1 MELREIDFEEL
12 VLDSDRPV
20 LVDFWASWCPPCK
33 MMQPVIEKLSV
44 KVNDWADVYS
54 VNIDR
59 NPNLASQYQISGVPT
74 FVAFAGGEPIDR
86 KTGALT
92 ENQLAALLKKALE
105 AMPPE
110 DEEDDELE
118 CVSEDIE
125 TSFDLGPNGPTH
137 PLPVAS
143 ATGLSQ
149 VECQT
154 PEGATQDAATMSRA
168 FSPSDP
174 VNIQSRPDGPGI
186 RDVSLFG
193 PEEQEPQP
201 PRTDS
206 QKFITIV
213 SGLPRSGT
221 SLMMRMLNVGG
232 IPALCDEHRTPD
244 ADNPNGYYEF
254 ESVKS
259 IQNYGD
265 WIDRAVGHSVKMVYN
280 LLEHLP
286 KDREYR
292 VVFMRR
298 NIDEIIQSQRAMLLR
313 NGIKTEIPDE
323 EIKELFERVLRQ
335 FYSWL
340 PSQSHL
346 KLINVSYN
354 ELLSRP
360 ASTIA
365 QINRHLG
372 YILDTEAMA
381 QVIDHSLYRNRAA

>member
-1 MELREIDFEEL
+1 MELREIDFDDL

-44 KVNDWADVYS
+44 KVSDWADVYS

-59 NPNLASQYQISGVPT
+59 NPSLASRYQISGVPT
-74 FVAFAGGEPIDR
+74 FVAFAGGQPIER

-92 ENQLAALLKKALE
+92 ENQLTALLKKALE
-105 AMPPE
+105 AVPALPE
-110 DEEDDELE
+110 QDLDESWEAGEERDDHVQNSAEVE
-118 CVSEDIE
+118 AAVSTTESII
-125 TSFDLGPNGPTH
+125 H
-137 PLPVAS
+137 PL
-143 ATGLSQ
+143 T
-149 VECQT
+149 
-154 PEGATQDAATMSRA
+154 
-168 FSPSDP
+168 
-174 VNIQSRPDGPGI
+174 
-186 RDVSLFG
+186 
-193 PEEQEPQP
+193 
-201 PRTDS
+201 RTES
-206 QKFITIV
+206 TSTSFITIV

-298 NIDEIIQSQRAMLLR
+298 HIDEIIQSQRAMLLR
-313 NGIKTEIPDE
+313 NGINTEIPDE

-340 PSQSHL
+340 PSQTHL
-346 KLINVSYN
+346 RLINVSYN

-360 ASTIA
+360 SSTIS

-372 YILDTEAMA
+372 YCLDTEAMA

>member
-1 MELREIDFEEL
+1 
-12 VLDSDRPV
+12 
-20 LVDFWASWCPPCK
+20 
-33 MMQPVIEKLSV
+33 
-44 KVNDWADVYS
+44 
-54 VNIDR
+54 
-59 NPNLASQYQISGVPT
+59 
-74 FVAFAGGEPIDR
+74 
-86 KTGALT
+86 LT
-92 ENQLAALLKKALE
+92 ENQLTALLKKALE
-105 AMPPE
+105 AMPIE

-118 CVSEDIE
+118 CVSEAPDA
-125 TSFDLGPNGPTH
+125 SCDSGPNGPIQ
-137 PLPVAS
+137 PLPLAS
-143 ATGLSQ
+143 AIGLSQ
-149 VECQT
+149 VQCES
-154 PEGATQDAATMSRA
+154 PDGATRSSAAVCRA
-168 FSPSDP
+168 FSPSNP
-174 VNIQSRPDGPGI
+174 VNIQPGPDDPGKGY
-186 RDVSLFG
+186 VSPFG
-193 PEEQEPQP
+193 PEAQEIPPTRLHSQP
-201 PRTDS
+201 
-206 QKFITIV
+206 FITIV

-265 WIDRAVGHSVKMVYN
+265 WIERAVGHSVKMVYN

-286 KDREYR
+286 TDREYR

-298 NIDEIIQSQRAMLLR
+298 QIDEIIQSQRAMLLR

-340 PSQSHL
+340 PSQTHL

-372 YILDTEAMA
+372 YCLDTEAMA

>member
-33 MMQPVIEKLSV
+33 MMQPVMEKLSV
-44 KVNDWADVYS
+44 KVSDWADVYS

-59 NPNLASQYQISGVPT
+59 NPSLASQDQISGVPT

-92 ENQLAALLKKALE
+92 ENQLTALLKKALE
-105 AMPPE
+105 AMPIE
-110 DEEDDELE
+110 NEEDDEIE
-118 CVSEDIE
+118 CVSEDLD
-125 TSFDLGPNGPTH
+125 SLCDSDPNGPIQ

-143 ATGLSQ
+143 ATGLNQ
-149 VECQT
+149 VQCES
-154 PEGATQDAATMSRA
+154 PERTTKDTAGVYRA

-174 VNIQSRPDGPGI
+174 VNIQPVPYGPGKGH
-186 RDVSLFG
+186 VSPFG
-193 PEEQEPQP
+193 PEGQEIQASGV
-201 PRTDS
+201 DS

-259 IQNYGD
+259 IENYGD

-298 NIDEIIQSQRAMLLR
+298 QIDEIIQSQHAMLLR

-340 PSQSHL
+340 PSQTHL

-372 YILDTEAMA
+372 YSLDTEAMA

>member
-1 MELREIDFEEL
+1 MELRETDFEEL

-33 MMQPVIEKLSV
+33 MMQPVMEKLSV
-44 KVNDWADVYS
+44 KVSDWADVYS

-92 ENQLAALLKKALE
+92 ENQLTVLLKKAE
-105 AMPPE
+105 AQITNGE
-110 DEEDDELE
+110 RQG
-118 CVSEDIE
+118 VS
-125 TSFDLGPNGPTH
+125 P
-137 PLPVAS
+137 
-143 ATGLSQ
+143 
-149 VECQT
+149 
-154 PEGATQDAATMSRA
+154 
-168 FSPSDP
+168 PSDCECSP
-174 VNIQSRPDGPGI
+174 DQNPENSIVLSPNQDSDLHHTLGGLPPSR
-186 RDVSLFG
+186 S
-193 PEEQEPQP
+193 PEEK
-201 PRTDS
+201 S
-206 QKFITIV
+206 SFITIV

-265 WIDRAVGHSVKMVYN
+265 WIERAVGHSVKMVYN

-298 NIDEIIQSQRAMLLR
+298 QIDEIIQSQRAMLLR

-340 PSQSHL
+340 PSQTHL

-360 ASTIA
+360 ASTMA

-372 YILDTEAMA
+372 YSLDTEAMA

>member
-1 MELREIDFEEL
+1 MELRETDFEEL

-33 MMQPVIEKLSV
+33 MMQPMMEKLSV
-44 KVNDWADVYS
+44 KVSDWADVYS

-59 NPNLASQYQISGVPT
+59 NPTLASQYQISGVPT

-92 ENQLAALLKKALE
+92 ENQLTALLKKALE
-105 AMPPE
+105 AMPIE
-110 DEEDDELE
+110 DEEDDEIECDSEVLE
-118 CVSEDIE
+118 PSID
-125 TSFDLGPNGPTH
+125 SD
-137 PLPVAS
+137 PVQC
-143 ATGLSQ
+143 LS
-149 VECQT
+149 
-154 PEGATQDAATMSRA
+154 PEGATQDAAAMCRA
-168 FSPSDP
+168 FSPLDP
-174 VNIQSRPDGPGI
+174 VNIQPGPDGPSKGY
-186 RDVSLFG
+186 VSPFG
-193 PEEQEPQP
+193 PETKEDQP
-201 PRTDS
+201 TRLDS
-206 QKFITIV
+206 QEFITIV

-259 IQNYGD
+259 IQNYSE
-265 WIDRAVGHSVKMVYN
+265 WIDRAVGHSVKLVYN

-286 KDREYR
+286 TNREYR

-298 NIDEIIQSQRAMLLR
+298 QIDEIIQSQRAMLLR

-323 EIKELFERVLRQ
+323 QIKELFERVLRQ

-340 PSQSHL
+340 PSQTHL

-360 ASTIA
+360 ASAIA

-372 YILDTEAMA
+372 YCMDIEAMA

>member
-1 MELREIDFEEL
+1 MELRETDFEEL

-33 MMQPVIEKLSV
+33 MMQPVMEKLSV
-44 KVNDWADVYS
+44 KVSDWADVYS

-74 FVAFAGGEPIDR
+74 FVAFAGGEPVDR

-92 ENQLAALLKKALE
+92 ENQLTALLKKALE
-105 AMPPE
+105 AMPIEDTE
-110 DEEDDELE
+110 DEEAE
-118 CVSEDIE
+118 CVSEVLEASCD
-125 TSFDLGPNGPTH
+125 SGPNGPIH
-137 PLPVAS
+137 LLPVAS
-143 ATGLSQ
+143 ATGLNQ
-149 VECQT
+149 VQCES
-154 PEGATQDAATMSRA
+154 PEGATQDTATMCRA

-174 VNIQSRPDGPGI
+174 VNIQPGPDGPGKGY
-186 RDVSLFG
+186 VSPFG
-193 PEEQEPQP
+193 PEAHGIQP
-201 PRTDS
+201 TRLDS
-206 QKFITIV
+206 QEFITIV

-298 NIDEIIQSQRAMLLR
+298 QIDEIIQSQRAMLLR

-340 PSQSHL
+340 PSQTHL

-360 ASTIA
+360 TSTIA

-372 YILDTEAMA
+372 YCLDTEAMT

>member
-1 MELREIDFEEL
+1 MELRETDFEEL

-33 MMQPVIEKLSV
+33 MMQPVMEKLSV
-44 KVNDWADVYS
+44 KVSDWADVYS

-59 NPNLASQYQISGVPT
+59 NPILASQYQISGVPT

-92 ENQLAALLKKALE
+92 ENQLTVLLKKALE
-105 AMPPE
+105 AMPL
-110 DEEDDELE
+110 EEEEVEEFEESE
-118 CVSEDIE
+118 CDSEDFE
-125 TSFDLGPNGPTH
+125 ASCYSGPNGPIH

-143 ATGLSQ
+143 ATGLS
-149 VECQT
+149 
-154 PEGATQDAATMSRA
+154 
-168 FSPSDP
+168 
-174 VNIQSRPDGPGI
+174 NIQPGPDGPGKGY
-186 RDVSLFG
+186 VSPFG
-193 PEEQEPQP
+193 PESQE
-201 PRTDS
+201 S
-206 QKFITIV
+206 QSTPSEVHRFITIV

-232 IPALCDEHRTPD
+232 IAALCDEHRTPD

-259 IQNYGD
+259 IQDYGD
-265 WIDRAVGHSVKMVYN
+265 WIDRAVSHSVKIVYN

-292 VVFMRR
+292 VIFMRR
-298 NIDEIIQSQRAMLLR
+298 QIDEIIQSQRAMLLR

-340 PSQSHL
+340 PSQTHL

-372 YILDTEAMA
+372 YNLDTEAMA

>member
-1 MELREIDFEEL
+1 MELRETDFEEL

-44 KVNDWADVYS
+44 KVSDWADVYS

-59 NPNLASQYQISGVPT
+59 NPSLANQYQISGVPT
-74 FVAFAGGEPIDR
+74 FVAFAGGEPVDR

-92 ENQLAALLKKALE
+92 ENQLTALLKKALE
-105 AMPPE
+105 AVPVS
-110 DEEDDELE
+110 DEQNVDESEASTDELQ
-118 CVSEDIE
+118 
-125 TSFDLGPNGPTH
+125 FDAQISANVEAPALAMESIAH
-137 PLPVAS
+137 PLIKTEL
-143 ATGLSQ
+143 TGS
-149 VECQT
+149 
-154 PEGATQDAATMSRA
+154 SY
-168 FSPSDP
+168 
-174 VNIQSRPDGPGI
+174 
-186 RDVSLFG
+186 
-193 PEEQEPQP
+193 
-201 PRTDS
+201 
-206 QKFITIV
+206 ITIV

-232 IPALCDEHRTPD
+232 IPALCDEHRSPD

-298 NIDEIIQSQRAMLLR
+298 HIDEIMQSQRAMLLR

-340 PSQSHL
+340 QSQRHL

-360 ASTIA
+360 ASTIS

-372 YILDTEAMA
+372 HCLDTQAMT
-381 QVIDHSLYRNRAA
+381 QVIDHNLYRNRAA

>member
-33 MMQPVIEKLSV
+33 MMQPVMEKLSV
-44 KVNDWADVYS
+44 KVSDWADVYS

-59 NPNLASQYQISGVPT
+59 NPTLASQYQISGVPT

-92 ENQLAALLKKALE
+92 ENQLTALLKKAE
-105 AMPPE
+105 AQITNGE
-110 DEEDDELE
+110 RLG
-118 CVSEDIE
+118 VS
-125 TSFDLGPNGPTH
+125 P
-137 PLPVAS
+137 
-143 ATGLSQ
+143 
-149 VECQT
+149 
-154 PEGATQDAATMSRA
+154 
-168 FSPSDP
+168 PSDCECSP
-174 VNIQSRPDGPGI
+174 DQNPENSIVLSPNQDSDLHQKLGRLTPSR
-186 RDVSLFG
+186 S
-193 PEEQEPQP
+193 PEEK
-201 PRTDS
+201 S
-206 QKFITIV
+206 SFITIV

-221 SLMMRMLNVGG
+221 SLLMRMLNVGG

-259 IQNYGD
+259 IQNYSD
-265 WIDRAVGHSVKMVYN
+265 WIDRAVGHSVKIVYN

-292 VVFMRR
+292 VIFMRR
-298 NIDEIIQSQRAMLLR
+298 QIDEIIQSQRAMLLR

-340 PSQSHL
+340 PSQTHL

-372 YILDTEAMA
+372 YCLDTEAMA

>member
-33 MMQPVIEKLSV
+33 MMQPVMEKLSV
-44 KVNDWADVYS
+44 KVSDWADVYS

-59 NPNLASQYQISGVPT
+59 NPTLASQYQISGVPT

-92 ENQLAALLKKALE
+92 ENQLTALLKKALE
-105 AMPPE
+105 AMPIE
-110 DEEDDELE
+110 DAEDDELD
-118 CVSEDIE
+118 CVSEDLE
-125 TSFDLGPNGPTH
+125 PSCDSGPNGPIY

-149 VECQT
+149 VQCES
-154 PEGATQDAATMSRA
+154 PEGATQDAATMCRA

-174 VNIQSRPDGPGI
+174 VNIQPGPDGTGKGY
-186 RDVSLFG
+186 VSPFG
-193 PEEQEPQP
+193 PE
-201 PRTDS
+201 S
-206 QKFITIV
+206 QKSQSTPSEGHRFITIV

-259 IQNYGD
+259 IQNYSE

-286 KDREYR
+286 TDREYR

-298 NIDEIIQSQRAMLLR
+298 QIDEIIQSQRAMLLR

-340 PSQSHL
+340 PSQTHL

-372 YILDTEAMA
+372 YSLDTEAMA

>member
-1 MELREIDFEEL
+1 
-12 VLDSDRPV
+12 
-20 LVDFWASWCPPCK
+20 
-33 MMQPVIEKLSV
+33 MQPVMEKLSV
-44 KVNDWADVYS
+44 KVSDWADVYS

-59 NPNLASQYQISGVPT
+59 NPSLASQYQISGVPT

-92 ENQLAALLKKALE
+92 ENQLTALLKKALE
-105 AMPPE
+105 AMPI
-110 DEEDDELE
+110 DDEKGEEFE
-118 CVSEDIE
+118 CDSEDLE
-125 TSFDLGPNGPTH
+125 ASCYSGPNGPIH

-149 VECQT
+149 VQNES
-154 PEGATQDAATMSRA
+154 PEGATQDAAAMCRA
-168 FSPSDP
+168 FSPFNSSDNQP
-174 VNIQSRPDGPGI
+174 GPDGPGKGY
-186 RDVSLFG
+186 VSPFG
-193 PEEQEPQP
+193 PESQE
-201 PRTDS
+201 S
-206 QKFITIV
+206 QSTPSEGHRFITIV

-259 IQNYGD
+259 IQNYSD

-298 NIDEIIQSQRAMLLR
+298 QIDEIIQSQRAMLLR
-313 NGIKTEIPDE
+313 NGIETEIPDE

-340 PSQSHL
+340 PAQTHL

-372 YILDTEAMA
+372 YSLDTEAMA

>member
-33 MMQPVIEKLSV
+33 MMQPVMEKLSV

-59 NPNLASQYQISGVPT
+59 NPTLASQYQISGVPT

-92 ENQLAALLKKALE
+92 ENQLTALLKKALE
-105 AMPPE
+105 AMPIEDAE
-110 DEEDDELE
+110 DEEAE
-118 CVSEDIE
+118 CVSEVLE
-125 TSFDLGPNGPTH
+125 
-137 PLPVAS
+137 AS
-143 ATGLSQ
+143 CDSG
-149 VECQT
+149 
-154 PEGATQDAATMSRA
+154 
-168 FSPSDP
+168 P
-174 VNIQSRPDGPGI
+174 VNIQPGPDGPGKGY
-186 RDVSLFG
+186 VSPFG
-193 PEEQEPQP
+193 PESQEIQSTPSEGH
-201 PRTDS
+201 R
-206 QKFITIV
+206 FITIV

-221 SLMMRMLNVGG
+221 SVMMRMLNVGG

-259 IQNYGD
+259 LQNYSD

-286 KDREYR
+286 MDREYR

-298 NIDEIIQSQRAMLLR
+298 QIDEIIQSQRAMLLR

-340 PSQSHL
+340 PSQTHL

-372 YILDTEAMA
+372 YSLDTEAMA

>member
-33 MMQPVIEKLSV
+33 MMQPVMEKLSA
-44 KVNDWADVYS
+44 KVSDWADVYS

-59 NPNLASQYQISGVPT
+59 NPSLASQYQISGVPT

-92 ENQLAALLKKALE
+92 ENQLTALLKRALE

-110 DEEDDELE
+110 DAEDDESE
-118 CVSEDIE
+118 CVSEDLE
-125 TSFDLGPNGPTH
+125 GPCDSGSNGELEDTAA
-137 PLPVAS
+137 V
-143 ATGLSQ
+143 
-149 VECQT
+149 CQT
-154 PEGATQDAATMSRA
+154 L
-168 FSPSDP
+168 SPADP
-174 VNIQSRPDGPGI
+174 VNIQSRPDGTDKH
-186 RDVSLFG
+186 DVSLFG
-193 PEEQEPQP
+193 PETQE
-201 PRTDS
+201 S
-206 QKFITIV
+206 QSTPSEGHRFITIV

-298 NIDEIIQSQRAMLLR
+298 QIDEIIQSQRAMLLR

-340 PSQSHL
+340 PSQTHL

-372 YILDTEAMA
+372 YSLDTEAMA